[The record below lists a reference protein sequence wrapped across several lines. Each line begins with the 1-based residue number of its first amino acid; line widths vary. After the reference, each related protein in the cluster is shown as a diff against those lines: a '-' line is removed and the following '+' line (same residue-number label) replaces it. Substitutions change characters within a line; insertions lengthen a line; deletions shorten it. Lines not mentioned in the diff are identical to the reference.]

1 MTESVSDKLLKGLY
15 FQRED
20 DGSIG
25 WGRIT
30 ELIPDTSTWRIVA
43 DHLYD
48 HGLIDFNHGG
58 IAKLTD
64 KGIWFCE
71 NKSFLDP
78 AIPVIELE
86 DL

>member
-30 ELIPDTSTWRIVA
+30 EIIPDTPNWRLVS
-43 DHLYD
+43 DDLCER
-48 HGLIDFNHGG
+48 GLIVRRNGG
-58 IAKLTD
+58 ITKLTD

-71 NKSFLDP
+71 TRSFLDP
-78 AIPVIELE
+78 ATPVIELE
-86 DL
+86 NL